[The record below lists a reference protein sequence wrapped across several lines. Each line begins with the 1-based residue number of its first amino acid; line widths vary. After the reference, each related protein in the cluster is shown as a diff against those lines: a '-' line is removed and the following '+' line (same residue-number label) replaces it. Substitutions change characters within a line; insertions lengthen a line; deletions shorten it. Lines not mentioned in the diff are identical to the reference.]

1 MDKMRKR
8 YDLMHE
14 EKEGE
19 MGRRWR
25 VALLIQTS
33 SDWHRQVLQGIAN
46 YACER
51 DGWDFFVEHRGVR
64 EAVRLPSWWQ
74 GDGVIGRLNQPD
86 LLADLDRR
94 GVSRVNVS
102 WLGAHSRSCPKV
114 ASDEVACGELAAQHF
129 LNKGFCHFAFLGP
142 EPVLGYSDAVHQ
154 SYRTTIESRGF
165 ECSVY
170 LHDCPDRSDLRAW
183 LEGLPKTTALLVWDS
198 ELGRETLNHCAA
210 ASIRV
215 PEDLAVLSV
224 EHDSLM
230 SVLAPIPISS
240 IDQDPLQVGYQAA
253 ACLEDQMTGGPPREE
268 PQYFPPLRVSQRA
281 SSDTI
286 AVDDEIL
293 VKALTFIRGNVGSP
307 IQVRDVAEAC
317 HVSRRV
323 LEHRF
328 GRSLGRSP
336 AAEIR
341 RLRLDIVKKLL
352 RETDW
357 SQGEI
362 SRKAGFNYLEVM
374 ARAFRRAFGMTLG
387 QYRSPFKMTVHGR
400 SQGK

>member
-1 MDKMRKR
+1 M
-8 YDLMHE
+8 
-14 EKEGE
+14 GE
-19 MGRRWR
+19 RWR

-46 YACER
+46 YAFER
-51 DGWDFFVEHRGVR
+51 GGWDFFAEHRGLR
-64 EAVRLPSWWQ
+64 EDVRLPSWWR
-74 GDGVIGRLNQPD
+74 GDGVIGRLNQGELLNELRARD
-86 LLADLDRR
+86 LPQ
-94 GVSRVNVS
+94 VNVS
-102 WLGAHSRSCPKV
+102 WLGEHSPICPKV
-114 ASDEVACGELAAQHF
+114 ASDEAACGEMAAQHF
-129 LNKGFCHFAFLGP
+129 LDKGFDHFAFLGP
-142 EPVLGYSDAVHQ
+142 VPSLGYSDALQ
-154 SYRTTIESRGF
+154 NSYLQVINNRGW

-170 LHDCPDRSDLRAW
+170 GHRCPERGDLRAW
-183 LEGLPKTTALLVWDS
+183 LEDMPRPTGLLVWDS
-198 ELGRETLNHCAA
+198 ELGREALNQCAA

-224 EHDSLM
+224 EDDSLM

-240 IDQDPLQVGYQAA
+240 LDQDPLRVGYWAA
-253 ACLEDQMTGGPPREE
+253 ALLEDQMNGAKGPEAPL
-268 PQYFPPLRVSQRA
+268 YFPPLRVSQRA

-286 AVDDEIL
+286 ATEDTVL
-293 VKALTFIRGNVGSP
+293 AAALAFIRGHVTEP
-307 IQVRDVAEAC
+307 IQVQDVAEAC

-328 GRSLGRSP
+328 GRSLSRSP

-341 RLRLDIVKKLL
+341 RLRLDIVKRLL

-357 SQGEI
+357 SQSEI

-374 ARAFRRAFGMTLG
+374 ARLFRRTFGMTLG
-387 QYRSPFKMTVHGR
+387 QYRSPFKMSVHGR